1 MASSLRSTADVL
13 DEIERLEQSITR
25 TLQEIDQSFSD
36 CQIIVS
42 SKILPQIDRYA
53 ETSQGVWEHAR
64 LWLNFFEAASTTA
77 VPTVGR
83 RAQAARDARN
93 KQQTELN
100 PDHTQSEPTTPEY
113 VESSIPRSPGY
124 DNLEDNSTNRQR
136 IDTINLSSSRL
147 SLDFLGSSPLGSM
160 PSTPTPARGGR
171 KISQYLDDIA
181 PPAGINWPDLQSS
194 DNAQSTPTRQ
204 PYKFNTTAA
213 ENRSTTPLIT
223 SKDRPQPMSTYTQPD
238 PPHTPSGD
246 RRQSHQSMNLLR
258 RSQDGGFVEIDIE
271 ENHQDVITPPSTL
284 HFSIPESKLATT
296 PRSVVAKSLVD
307 KIRMREGLV
316 IPQPIFVNDD
326 EDDDALVVDKY
337 VGGSKSESAIGGS
350 KSESAIGGSK
360 SESAIGGSKKRSR
373 EGDLQ
378 DPEEDNPN
386 SRPKGWASLTDQQ
399 RNIERLLKSPRKMA
413 SVQDFF
419 APPQLPAASSSSS
432 SSKPTGGI
440 GKKQQREES
449 EDTDGDDQSP
459 SRDLISQIEAQAD
472 LAEEDP
478 LLAALATPPETRKAI
493 MDRKARDSLLPQL
506 RATSS
511 TISSSSSSSLLS
523 KVSAPIF
530 SVPGLA
536 RSTSG
541 TTSNTIAASTTSVH
555 ESLLTTVPTGTN
567 GADGSAVRGTSNTI
581 GATFMESFN
590 SAFAATSNRRQTMAT
605 PVARSNV
612 FSSNIQGHYSRNSI
626 GPGYRPNLT
635 PAPFGSPRSAGSTS
649 SRLSLLGGTRRHPA
663 EPSSAGR
670 VAASIIAS
678 AAAAGSSSSNSG
690 TSSQV
695 IELNGNT
702 RQDSQSGL
710 DRFTFSGGGNTTAA
724 RMLSTPVV
732 STAGMLAQGQNHPS
746 TSSTTGSAGQAF
758 NAPDSDF
765 SSRGFLTPFNN
776 RNPPPAPRLGYHS
789 DTIMTQSSL
798 GLNHDGFGGFD
809 SEDRTRTTMTNNSS
823 GNSSGSG
830 GVGASSAHNVGA
842 TSSRQSGAHSIA
854 VATGA
859 NGGQR
864 GRSVDQVE
872 YGDNDEDDEDVT
884 EHIMKSPCPP
894 GKTFYGSNTDL
905 RSVAQAAASARMNN
919 SQSGGSGLFRRQ

>member
-1 MASSLRSTADVL
+1 MASSPRSTADVL

-77 VPTVGR
+77 APTVGP
-83 RAQAARDARN
+83 RAQAVKDARN
-93 KQQTELN
+93 KQQTEMKLG
-100 PDHTQSEPTTPEY
+100 DTQSEPTTPEY
-113 VESSIPRSPGY
+113 ADTSVPRSPGY
-124 DNLEDNSTNRQR
+124 DNLDNSTNRQR
-136 IDTINLSSSRL
+136 IDLSSSRL
-147 SLDFLGSSPLGSM
+147 SLDSLGSLRLGSM
-160 PSTPTPARGGR
+160 PSTPTPGRNGR
-171 KISQYLDDIA
+171 KISQYLGDIV

-194 DNAQSTPTRQ
+194 DNAHSTPTRQ

-213 ENRSTTPLIT
+213 EKESTTPSVT
-223 SKDRPQPMSTYTQPD
+223 PMDRHQSISTYTQPN
-238 PPHTPSGD
+238 PPHTPLGN
-246 RRQSHQSMNLLR
+246 RRQSHQGTNHPR
-258 RSQDGGFVEIDIE
+258 RSQDGGFVEIGLE
-271 ENHQDVITPPSTL
+271 EDHQDVITPPSTL

-296 PRSVVAKSLVD
+296 PRSVVVKSRID
-307 KIRMREGLV
+307 TIHMKEGLIV
-316 IPQPIFVNDD
+316 PQPIFVNDD
-326 EDDDALVVDKY
+326 DGDDALIVDSY
-337 VGGSKSESAIGGS
+337 VGGSISESG
-350 KSESAIGGSK
+350 
-360 SESAIGGSKKRSR
+360 IGGSKKRSR
-373 EGDLQ
+373 EGDLH
-378 DPEEDNPN
+378 DPEEDDPN
-386 SRPKGWASLTDQQ
+386 SRPNGWASLTDQQ

-419 APPQLPAASSSSS
+419 APSQTQAAAASSSSS
-432 SSKPTGGI
+432 SSSKSASDT
-440 GKKQQREES
+440 GKKQQGEES
-449 EDTDGDDQSP
+449 EDTNGDSQSP

-472 LAEEDP
+472 QTEEDP
-478 LLAALATPPETRKAI
+478 LIAALATPPETRKAI

-506 RATSS
+506 HATSS

-530 SVPGLA
+530 SMPGLT

-541 TTSNTIAASTTSVH
+541 TTSNTTAVSTTSVQ

-567 GADGSAVRGTSNTI
+567 GADSSAGRSTSSMI

-605 PVARSNV
+605 PIARSNI
-612 FSSNIQGHYSRNSI
+612 FSSASLGQYSRNSI

-635 PAPFGSPRSAGSTS
+635 SAPFGSPRSAGSTN
-649 SRLSLLGGTRRHPA
+649 SRLSLLGSTRRHPV
-663 EPSSAGR
+663 EPTSAGK

-678 AAAAGSSSSNSG
+678 AAAATSSSSNSS
-690 TSSQV
+690 TSSQAN
-695 IELNGNT
+695 ELNGST
-702 RQDSQSGL
+702 RQTSQSGL
-710 DRFTFSGGGNTTAA
+710 DKFTFGAGSNTTATGI
-724 RMLSTPVV
+724 LSTPVV
-732 STAGMLAQGQNHPS
+732 STTSMLAQGQGYPS
-746 TSSTTGSAGQAF
+746 ISSSTGPAGQAS

-765 SSRGFLTPFNN
+765 PSGGFLTPFTN

-798 GLNHDGFGGFD
+798 GLNHDGFGFD
-809 SEDRTRTTMTNNSS
+809 SEDRTRTTMTSGISDGIGS

-830 GVGASSAHNVGA
+830 GIGTSSVHNGGAI
-842 TSSRQSGAHSIA
+842 SSRQSGVHSIA

-859 NGGQR
+859 SRGQR
-864 GRSVDQVE
+864 ERPVGQVG
-872 YGDNDEDDEDVT
+872 YGENVEDEEDVT

-919 SQSGGSGLFRRQ
+919 SQSGGSSLFRRQ